1 MEIASTNHEVK
12 MEHKNDKNEDISY
25 PNQKIIGVEMKHEV
39 ESSFIAYSMS
49 VIMSRALPDVRDGL
63 KPVHRRI
70 LYAMYED
77 HLTYD
82 KGFRKSAT
90 TVGNVLGRYH
100 PHGDSAVYDS
110 MVRLAQDFSMRY
122 PLVEGQ
128 GNFGSVDGDPAAA
141 YRYTEARLAKLSNDM
156 MSDIEKDVVDFV
168 PNFDNSR
175 DEPSV
180 LPARFP
186 NLLVNGSIGIAVGMA
201 TNIPPHNLGEVID
214 GAIYL
219 MENPDCTIKDLM
231 QFIKGPDFPTAATIY
246 GSNGIYEAYSTGRGR
261 VMVRSK
267 CEVEEEKHRIVVT
280 EIPYQVN
287 KSMLIESMAG
297 LVRDKRI
304 EGITAIRDESGRDG
318 MRIVIDY
325 RRDANGQVILNQ
337 LYKYTQLQ
345 DTCAINMLALVNNV
359 PKVLNLKQILEYYVA
374 HQEEVVTRR
383 VRFDLEKAKREAH
396 ILEGLRIAIDNIDE
410 VIETIKS
417 SASIPDAKAKLMER
431 FGLDDVQAQ
440 AIVEMTLGRLSG
452 LERKKIEERL
462 AKLYES
468 IAELSSILAD
478 EGKLKGIIKSEMLAI
493 KDRFNDPRRT
503 ELVEAADDIVY
514 EDLIERHSCVITMTH
529 AGYIKRQPA
538 DTYSAQRRGG
548 KGIIG
553 MSTKEEDYVET
564 VMVANSHSLVM
575 FFTNTGKVHTRKA
588 YQIPEAGRTAKGSNI
603 VNILELEAGEKI
615 TAAISVKEF
624 TANEYLFMVTRRG
637 IVKKTLL
644 SEFEY
649 QRKGGKIAIV
659 LDDGDELEYVKHTN
673 GSEEVI
679 IATHDGMSARFAE
692 SEVRPMGR
700 TARGVKGITLSEGD
714 FVVGCAVVDDERSLL
729 SITEGGFGKRCKF
742 ENFSAHSRGVKGIM
756 CHGISERTGKLAGI
770 SAVSDTDDI
779 LMITNDGTIVRTPV
793 SEIPFYGRSAGGVI
807 AMKLSE
813 GAVLVNFAKV
823 ENDDETEAL
832 LSKADAEEREGGV
845 EAEDASEKVEEP
857 EVEVIEGEDDRD
869 I

>member
-1 MEIASTNHEVK
+1 
-12 MEHKNDKNEDISY
+12 MEHKNDKNEDISF
-25 PNQKIIGVEMKHEV
+25 PNQKIVGIEMKHEV
-39 ESSFIAYSMS
+39 ENSFIAYSMS

-100 PHGDSAVYDS
+100 PHGDSAVYDT

-122 PLVEGQ
+122 PLIEGQ

-141 YRYTEARLAKLSNDM
+141 YRYTEARLARISNDM
-156 MSDIEKDVVDFV
+156 MSDIEKNVVDFV

-214 GAIYL
+214 GTIYL

-267 CEVEEEKHRIVVT
+267 CSVEEDKHRIIVT

-287 KSMLIESMAG
+287 KSMLIEAMAG

-374 HQEEVVTRR
+374 HQEDVITRR
-383 VRFDLEKAKREAH
+383 VKFDLEKAKREAH
-396 ILEGLRIAIDNIDE
+396 ILEGLKIAIDNIDE
-410 VIETIKS
+410 VIETIKK

-431 FGLDDVQAQ
+431 FGLDDIQAQ

-462 AKLYES
+462 AKLEEI
-468 IAELSSILAD
+468 IAELTAILAD
-478 EGKLKGIIKSEMLAI
+478 EGRIKEIIKTEMLAI
-493 KDRFNDPRRT
+493 KDRFSDPRRT
-503 ELVEAADDIVY
+503 ELVAAEDDIVY
-514 EDLIERHSCVITMTH
+514 EDLIERHACVITMTH

-538 DTYSAQRRGG
+538 DTYSAQKRGG

-553 MSTKEEDYVET
+553 MATKDEDYVET

-603 VNILELEAGEKI
+603 VNILELESGEKI
-615 TAAISVKEF
+615 TAAISVKGF
-624 TANEYLFMVTRRG
+624 TADEYLFMVTRNG

-649 QRKGGKIAIV
+649 QRKGGKIAIS
-659 LDDGDELEYVKHTN
+659 LDEGDELQYVKHTTGN
-673 GSEEVI
+673 EEVI
-679 IATHDGMSARFAE
+679 IATHDGMSARFSE
-692 SEVRPMGR
+692 DEVRPMGR

-714 FVVGCAVVDDERSLL
+714 FVVGCAVVDNEKSLL
-729 SITEGGFGKRCKF
+729 SITEGGFGKRCRF

-756 CHGISERTGKLAGI
+756 CHGISDRTGKLAGI
-770 SAVSDTDDI
+770 AAVSETDDI
-779 LMITNDGTIVRTPV
+779 LMITNDGTIIRTPV
-793 SEIPFYGRSAGGVI
+793 TGIPFYGRSAGGVI
-807 AMKLSE
+807 VMKLDE

-823 ENDDETEAL
+823 ENEDETEAQ
-832 LSKADAEEREGGV
+832 LSDAEEAS
-845 EAEDASEKVEEP
+845 AEDDEALEDEINQDREESESEEP
-857 EVEVIEGEDDRD
+857 DTDDRD